1 MAHSIELLLDP
12 DSDAQIRSIWSAL
25 AEAGLPSQLRV
36 QVH

>member
-12 DSDAQIRSIWSAL
+12 DSDAQIRSIWSAP